1 MKPSVPKV
9 VITTG
14 KPKPPVIISKSKE
27 GITTKQEQVSITHEK
42 VTSTIY
48 NHVWFCYPPFFTNLT
63 CPSKNTNCTPTAH
76 FFEDLFHLQTSK
88 TTIN

>member
-9 VITTG
+9 VITTD

-48 NHVWFCYPPFFTNLT
+48 NHIRFFIL
-63 CPSKNTNCTPTAH
+63 PS
-76 FFEDLFHLQTSK
+76 L
-88 TTIN
+88 